1 MMTQTLPS
9 RRTRMSSRAT
19 SLVVAALLDGG
30 FREPPLAVHPVVAM
44 GRMLDQLAR
53 RVPAQPVTVAQVRGG
68 LAWFAG
74 LAGTVAAAVVAERAV
89 SRLPPPIDEAF
100 RGVLLWPLVSL
111 RMLTDEVA
119 RVEEGLSTD
128 IETGRRA
135 VSTLVSRPVGDLD
148 EGDIREAAISSLAEN
163 MVDGWVAPLLWYSI
177 AGLPAAAAYRYINT
191 ADAMWGHRDA
201 RWKHAGTVA
210 AYADDLANLVPA
222 RLAGVVIAGRQ
233 VALPTV
239 RDEARRTPSP
249 NGGWPMAATALRL
262 GIRLSKPG
270 TYELN
275 SHGRPAT
282 SDDTYAAIG
291 VIRRHAV
298 ILAGAIVTIMALA
311 GRLGRCTCRH

>member
-1 MMTQTLPS
+1 MTRMLPS
-9 RRTRMSSRAT
+9 RDRFSARVVST
-19 SLVVAALLDGG
+19 VVAGLLDNWL
-30 FREPPLAVHPVVAM
+30 REPPLAVHPVAVM

-53 RVPAQPVTVAQVRGG
+53 RVPAQPPRLARVRGG
-68 LAWFAG
+68 AAWLAG
-74 LAGTVAAAVVAERAV
+74 LAGTVATAVVAERAV
-89 SRLPPPIDEAF
+89 SRLPRPITAAI
-100 RGVLLWPLVSL
+100 RGVLLWPLISL

-119 RVEEGLSTD
+119 RVEEGLSYD
-128 IETGRRA
+128 IEAGRGA
-135 VSTLVSRPVGDLD
+135 VSKLVSRPVEDLD
-148 EGDIREAAISSLAEN
+148 EVDIREAAISSLAEN
-163 MVDGWVAPLLWYSI
+163 LVDGWVAPLLWYSI

-191 ADAMWGHRDA
+191 ADAMWGHRDD
-201 RWKHAGTVA
+201 RWQHAGTVA
-210 AYADDLANLVPA
+210 ARADDLANLVPA